1 MKKLKRL
8 LLVLTMIRKKH
19 NTKIN
24 SDDVIERNIFQN
36 DHKFMIFHTDYNNW
50 RLWIW
55 KKKLLFTLTVCQADI
70 DKIYLCDKDPYEAK

>member
-36 DHKFMIFHTDYNNW
+36 DHKFMIFHTDYNN
-50 RLWIW
+50 
-55 KKKLLFTLTVCQADI
+55 
-70 DKIYLCDKDPYEAK
+70 